1 MAAVAAVA
9 AWQRESEV
17 HQIGISVAKWAALF
31 SRESV
36 GKERRG
42 VWGHLGHVA
51 CKVNVASRRKKE
63 MHNAAAVAAERSN
76 LAKMANKKS
85 KTKQRKM

>member
-1 MAAVAAVA
+1 MAAVA

-17 HQIGISVAKWAALF
+17 HQIGISVAKWAAPF

-36 GKERRG
+36 WGRG
-42 VWGHLGHVA
+42 VGHLGHVA